1 MSGLFKRLNRKNNKN
16 TAELEPVETRFL
28 SAIHGGGGGENSL
41 AEIKQEE
48 IMPIATQSVGVG
60 GTKQPPP

>member
-16 TAELEPVETRFL
+16 TAELKPVETQFL
-28 SAIHGGGGGENSL
+28 SAIHGGGGENSL

-48 IMPIATQSVGVG
+48 IIPIATQSVGVG